1 MTLTHRIRVF
11 ALAVFAVAAF
21 VAGTA
26 KAQSTPSAVGSFAV
40 DGYYSHYRLDAVGND
55 GVGMDGL
62 GARLMWYPW
71 RRTVSSDEA
80 ARFQSRVG
88 LGLFG
93 EYAPA
98 QDRGFSMV
106 HTGVQGD
113 VSLLSTPLF
122 GHFSPVAS
130 LGLGVLRTNL
140 DNASQAAA
148 TAFPLGTRSTT
159 AFSLAPSIGA
169 SIRLWGQ
176 LGLRADAGDVV
187 TFRDGTRHNLQLTAG
202 LSFPF

>member
-1 MTLTHRIRVF
+1 MTLAHRIRAF
-11 ALAVFAVAAF
+11 ALAIFAVTAF

-26 KAQSTPSAVGSFAV
+26 KAQSIPSTVGQFAV
-40 DGYYSHYRLDAVGND
+40 DGYYSYYRLDAVGND
-55 GVGMDGL
+55 AVGMNGL
-62 GARLMWYPW
+62 GARVMWYPW
-71 RRTVSSDEA
+71 RGTVSSDDA

-98 QDRGFSMV
+98 QDRGFSML

-113 VSLLSTPLF
+113 VSLLSTPLL
-122 GHFSPVAS
+122 GHVSPVAS

-148 TAFPLGTRSTT
+148 TGFPLGMESTT
-159 AFSLAPSIGA
+159 TFSLAPSVGA
-169 SIRLWGQ
+169 RVGLWRQ

-187 TFRDGTRHNLQLTAG
+187 TFRGDTRHNVQLTAG

>member
-1 MTLTHRIRVF
+1 MTLAHRIRVF
-11 ALAVFAVAAF
+11 ALAIVAATAF

-26 KAQSTPSAVGSFAV
+26 RAQSTPSATGPFAV
-40 DGYYSHYRLDAVGND
+40 VGYYSHYRLDAVGND
-55 GVGMDGL
+55 AVGMSGL
-62 GARLMWYPW
+62 GARVTWYPW
-71 RRTVSSDEA
+71 RGTVSSDHA

-98 QDRGFSMV
+98 QDRGFSMF

-113 VSLLSTPLF
+113 VSLLSTPLL
-122 GHFSPVAS
+122 GHVSPVAS

-140 DNASQAAA
+140 DNPSQAAA
-148 TAFPLGTRSTT
+148 TGFPLGMESTT
-159 AFSLAPSIGA
+159 AFSLAPSVGA
-169 SIRLWGQ
+169 RVGFWRQ

-187 TFRDGTRHNLQLTAG
+187 TFRGDTRHNLQLTAG

>member
-1 MTLTHRIRVF
+1 MTLAHRIRAF
-11 ALAVFAVAAF
+11 ALAIFAVTAF

-26 KAQSTPSAVGSFAV
+26 KAQSIPSTVGQFAV
-40 DGYYSHYRLDAVGND
+40 DGYYSYYRLDAVGND
-55 GVGMDGL
+55 AVGMNGL
-62 GARLMWYPW
+62 GARVMWYPW
-71 RRTVSSDEA
+71 RGTVSSDDA

-98 QDRGFSMV
+98 QDRGFSML

-113 VSLLSTPLF
+113 VSLLSTPLL
-122 GHFSPVAS
+122 GHVSPVAS

-148 TAFPLGTRSTT
+148 TGFPLGMESTT
-159 AFSLAPSIGA
+159 TFSLAPSVGA
-169 SIRLWGQ
+169 RVGLWRQ

-187 TFRDGTRHNLQLTAG
+187 TFRGDTRHNLQLTAG

>member
-1 MTLTHRIRVF
+1 MTLAHRIRAF
-11 ALAVFAVAAF
+11 ALAIFAVTAF

-26 KAQSTPSAVGSFAV
+26 KAQSIPSTVGQFAV
-40 DGYYSHYRLDAVGND
+40 DGYYSYYRLDAVGND
-55 GVGMDGL
+55 AVGMNGL
-62 GARLMWYPW
+62 GARVMWYPW
-71 RRTVSSDEA
+71 RGTVSSDDA

-98 QDRGFSMV
+98 QDRGFSML

-113 VSLLSTPLF
+113 VSLLSTPLL
-122 GHFSPVAS
+122 GHVSPVAS

-148 TAFPLGTRSTT
+148 TGFPLGMESSPT
-159 AFSLAPSIGA
+159 FSLAPSVGA
-169 SIRLWGQ
+169 RVGLWRQ

-187 TFRDGTRHNLQLTAG
+187 TFRGDTRHNLQLTAG